1 VKKKRKKIKMVLD
14 GVLVKT
20 QGETNAVEGDFA
32 VRELQQPDV
41 SVSQNVS
48 SAHNGE
54 QLKHKRRKRKSV
66 DPEASHLSGDT
77 QVGIGSEKARDP
89 SMEIQPEIEM
99 AQKQQFSRKKKAKV
113 LKLKRNNTASGSLD
127 AEAATDLQIP
137 DVTENNLAMD
147 VNLDKEDAAAD
158 HRTVR
163 NKVLGVDDASTD
175 VQFAESGCVQVGV
188 IAGKNDQCPSSG
200 NEAHGPEEG
209 AGEDG
214 DNVSVDGSQ
223 QGGKEVEVVLTKD
236 RNNTEDSGAGTDN
249 IEVVVLAGLSQAK
262 AGALFEQ
269 VKNGPLQVLDSLQGN
284 PWQSE

>member
-1 VKKKRKKIKMVLD
+1 
-14 GVLVKT
+14 
-20 QGETNAVEGDFA
+20 
-32 VRELQQPDV
+32 
-41 SVSQNVS
+41 
-48 SAHNGE
+48 
-54 QLKHKRRKRKSV
+54 LKHKRRKRKSV

-77 QVGIGSEKARDP
+77 RVGIGSEKARDP

-127 AEAATDLQIP
+127 AEAATDSQIP

-147 VNLDKEDAAAD
+147 VNLDEEDAAAD